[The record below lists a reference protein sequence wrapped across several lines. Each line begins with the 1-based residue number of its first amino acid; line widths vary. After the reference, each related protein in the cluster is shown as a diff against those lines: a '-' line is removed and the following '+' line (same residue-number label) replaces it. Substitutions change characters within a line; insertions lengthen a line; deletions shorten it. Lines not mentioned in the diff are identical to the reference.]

1 MSETE
6 QERRL
11 GARIPVEMWV
21 QETRGRDVYFLRA
34 SNVSAGGLF
43 LEGSVPHPLGTG
55 VALEFIL
62 PGQLQPLRVRGHVV
76 NHPHAGGELGMGV
89 EFVELD
95 PATERVLVDFAV
107 RSRV

>member
-1 MSETE
+1 MALAEP
-6 QERRL
+6 ERRV

-21 QETRGRDVYFLRA
+21 QETRGRDVYFMRA

-43 LEGSVPHPLGTG
+43 LEGSVPHPLGTN

-62 PGQLQPLRVRGHVV
+62 PSLMQPLRVRGRIV

-89 EFVELD
+89 EFSDVD

-107 RSRV
+107 RSRI

>member
-6 QERRL
+6 KERRE

-43 LEGSVPHPLGTG
+43 LEGSVPHPLGTA
-55 VALEFIL
+55 VSLEFIL
-62 PGQLQPLRVRGHVV
+62 PGQLQALRVRGRIV
-76 NHPHAGGELGMGV
+76 NHPHSGGELGMGV
-89 EFVELD
+89 EFVDLD
-95 PATERVLVDFAV
+95 PATERVLIDFAV
-107 RSRV
+107 RARL